1 MSNFGESEKTRFT
14 QKAKERK
21 EKHLDGRKVSLF
33 RGKTENGQEMDVTL
47 GIAVSRN
54 AGGGKRER
62 ERERKKKKPVFD
74 FFLQISWYRLQ
85 KKLHENDRQLFQSK
99 TGGLR
104 DDDDQSYKTLF
115 AATDEGCDS
124 FWA

>member
-62 ERERKKKKPVFD
+62 EKEKRKNLFSTFFAD
-74 FFLQISWYRLQ
+74 FVVSIAEEIAR
-85 KKLHENDRQLFQSK
+85 K
-99 TGGLR
+99 
-104 DDDDQSYKTLF
+104 
-115 AATDEGCDS
+115 
-124 FWA
+124 

>member
-21 EKHLDGRKVSLF
+21 EKHLDGGKVSLF

-62 ERERKKKKPVFD
+62 ERKKKEKTCFRLFFSD
-74 FFLQISWYRLQ
+74 FVVSIAEEIAR
-85 KKLHENDRQLFQSK
+85 K
-99 TGGLR
+99 
-104 DDDDQSYKTLF
+104 
-115 AATDEGCDS
+115 
-124 FWA
+124 